1 MPGKRHFLAEQCLA
15 EPPGETLADAVG
27 SDETQRSRSG
37 YGPGANLAV
46 ERNPVKRIEGRVM
59 AKRLLLLLLCV
70 AWLGS
75 GQALP
80 DLIVERV
87 DASQVNTDSQTLVT
101 SGQVTVRVK
110 NIGGGTAAG
119 SVRII
124 AFEDRNRNDVY
135 DQAAD
140 LLLGQVAASISLAA
154 GTQSDHVITVSGP
167 LLFKGNRIHALV
179 DANNSIAE
187 QSEGNN
193 VGNSGGNSQTGPVVG
208 PFTPTLKWSWTS
220 SNRQPNSI
228 DVGTNPLILDVNG
241 DEVPDVV
248 FASNGGATLNGILR
262 ALDGRTGAE
271 IFTVDQTQPIDL
283 RVNFWVTPAGGDID
297 GDGKPEIITADL
309 STFRLIAFEHD
320 GTFKWRSQP
329 IEQAFYGAIS
339 IADLDGDGTPEIIH
353 GRQVLRNDGTFLW
366 TGTGGQGQHF
376 LNGMISIVAD
386 VDLDGS
392 QDVIAG
398 NTVYSASGTI
408 KYRNTAL
415 GDGFNAVG
423 NFDSDP
429 EAEIVLVSGG
439 LVYILEHDLTVK
451 AGPISIPGVVRGGPP
466 TVADFDGDGQPEIGV
481 AGVSQYIVLETDGQL
496 KWQRPVR
503 DSTSGVMG
511 SSVFDFEGDGVA
523 EVIYRDEVRLWV
535 FRGSD
540 GAVLFEAPMSAGG
553 VAEYPLVADVDSDGK
568 ADIIVTANTIGG
580 FGPYR
585 GVFVYSNPSWV
596 STRKIWNQHAYSI
609 TNVNDDGTIPRY
621 PQPNW
626 LTPGLNN
633 FRLNTFSEPERVL
646 GAPDFVPSFLR
657 SDASSFPSS
666 ASLTARVGNG
676 GSGTS
681 SSRSGKFVVGPDVN
695 TLSSS
700 LAGAQEAQFAV
711 NVANWLTEGK
721 ARKKVLLIEC
731 SAGWERCDY
740 APIVRQA
747 LETAGFSTTVS
758 ANYTWTEAQLAAYDA
773 IFIAQQVTTRAIP
786 TSAALLSFIRNG
798 GGIYI
803 VGGVQSLNQGVS
815 ERDAWK
821 SVTDP
826 LGFEFNAFYTF
837 QNVTAALPHPVTSGV
852 SQVQT
857 SAGQGFRLLGTN
869 PTIQVLASPG
879 GVNMLG
885 VGNASVPLEGSPLN
899 VSFYLG
905 DPATGGTLLGTTQ
918 TTKALAP
925 GEFEDVSI
933 TWNNPPAGLHPI
945 VVVVDPDNAIAE
957 GDETN
962 NKAAALIRVG
972 PAAQTLVDSVISR
985 FKDRSADVIW
995 ARVNGAVGYNVYRR
1009 TAGGAPVRVRSGL
1022 TGTSFTDT
1030 GLTNG
1035 TPYFYTVRWV
1045 DAQGVESPDG
1055 TEASATPTPTGST
1068 GNTPPSILSYP
1079 VTRGRTATPYAYQLR
1094 AGDPDA
1100 GEVLSYSLTA
1110 PPEGMTVSSTGRI
1123 TWTPGLAQ
1131 AGLHRVQVQVTDKT
1145 GRFASQSFL
1154 LFIEAVVVNNP
1165 PAFTSTPISSAATG
1179 QSYAYAA
1186 KAVDPDA
1193 GDFLSFSLTTAP
1205 AGMTINGA
1213 GVLSWTPQIAQVGSH
1228 PVTVRVQDLGGL
1240 FDTQSFT
1247 VTVTRN
1253 NRPPQILSS
1262 APATGR
1268 VGSAYGY
1275 AVRATD
1281 PDLAAGDVLS
1291 HALTAAP
1298 TGMTINPTTGLIAW
1312 IPGAGQQGEQ
1322 TATVRVTDSDG
1333 LFAAQTFT
1341 VNVLPPNQAPVIT
1354 SQAPTKATV
1363 NGGYSYVA
1371 TATDP
1376 DEDPLTWTVVSGPTG
1391 LSVGPSTGVVQ
1402 WTPTAQQEG
1411 AHPVTIRVED
1421 ALGLGASQSFTI
1433 TVGPADTT
1441 DPTVSIV
1448 TPASGTSLATDV
1460 EVIGSV
1466 SDDNL
1471 QEWTISYRVPGDPN
1485 WIRFGSGTANVSNG
1499 LLGSFRASLLAN
1511 NPYRILLQA
1520 RDAAGN
1526 SNSQEIEVL
1535 VDAGD
1540 LKLGDFTI
1548 SFSDMTIPGLGLPVA
1563 IQRTYDTKQPQQ
1575 GDFGPGW
1582 SLSFSGIYL
1591 RRDVNFNVFVTLP
1604 SGRRVKFNY
1613 TPIGNPFFNVF
1624 TTKWTAEGG
1633 TYDTLENLDCPQVL
1647 GPPPTP
1653 LCGGFQAWNPQ
1664 NWILRT
1670 KEGFTYTITSS
1681 GGVRRMEDRSG
1692 NWMEITPDGVTTN
1705 TGQDI
1710 PFVRDGQGRIVE
1722 IREPAPATG
1731 KLRYEY
1737 DEQGRLA
1744 RFLDQTGATTTYKY
1758 ENASFPVYLTG
1769 IDDPLGRPALRNIF
1783 DEAGRLVAQCDANGN
1798 PATLAGCAR
1807 FEPNANARQ
1816 QTIYNSRGFK
1826 TELLLD
1832 ARGNILN
1839 ERRFTSA
1846 TQFLETVRSY
1856 DANNNVLTERDP
1868 AGNLKTFT
1876 YDTRGNLLT
1885 ETDPGGRRTTYTYN
1899 ACDKVATETD
1909 PAGQTT
1915 TYTYDSAC
1923 RLTEVRNA
1931 LNHVTR
1937 YEYNS
1942 RGQRTKFVDTNNQ
1955 EWTWAYNSAGF
1966 LTSLTDPFGKASSFS
1981 FSPTGNLLSRTDR
1994 LGRRIDFQYD
2004 SANRMTR
2011 ETWDTGRVTTY
2022 SYDSA
2027 GQLLTATDPDSALT
2041 MTYDTNGRLRTVDNQ
2056 GTPGAP
2062 RVVMTYSYDANGNV
2076 TQVADSLGGVTS
2088 YSYDGLD
2095 RLARVTQ
2102 SGTGVQPKRVDME
2115 YDPASLLTAMRRF
2128 ANLAGTQAV
2137 ANTFYEYDC
2146 GGCPGRLTAIR
2157 HRKAADDAVIH
2168 DLTYTRDVVGNIT
2181 QMVDAD
2187 GTHNYTYDAIR
2198 RLLTATHSNPSLQPN
2213 EFYNLDPAGNRL
2225 TSHLSNVHLYNG
2237 NRLMEDQQHTYLYD
2251 DEGNQVRKTV
2261 KATGAYTEYVYDH
2274 RNRMT
2279 AVVERTAGGVET
2291 ARYTY
2296 TFDAIN
2302 RRITANEAGQLAFW
2316 GYDGLN
2322 PALKMGTGGTMISR
2336 RMYSRNLDQ
2345 VVADQDATQTRWF
2358 LVDQVGST
2366 RDLVSNGSTLLNRL
2380 VFDAFGK
2387 IYNELTPQVVNDLTF
2402 TGREFTR
2409 DGEARGFFRARVYV
2423 PSQGRF
2429 TRRDPLMPYAYDY
2442 VSNQPLAMN
2451 DPRGESPTTFGL
2463 SAGASSALGG
2473 LLVLSAALS
2482 GSACL
2487 YHQILL
2493 EKGQPIPDWVRW
2505 ACPYVTRT
2513 FSETMHRVRSP
2524 FDKLNRTLSGSNSGQ
2539 SPWCTPG
2546 SDACPF

>member
-1 MPGKRHFLAEQCLA
+1 
-15 EPPGETLADAVG
+15 
-27 SDETQRSRSG
+27 
-37 YGPGANLAV
+37 
-46 ERNPVKRIEGRVM
+46 M
-59 AKRLLLLLLCV
+59 AKRLLLLVLCV
-70 AWLGS
+70 AWLGI

-87 DASQVNTDSQTLVT
+87 DASQVNTDSQTLAT
-101 SGQVTVRVK
+101 SGPVSVRVK

-119 SVRII
+119 SVQIL

-154 GTQSDHVITVSGP
+154 GTQSDHVIPVSGT
-167 LLFKGNRIHALV
+167 LLFKGNRIHAWV
-179 DANNSIAE
+179 DLDNVINEESKENNIGNNSLSLLRAVT
-187 QSEGNN
+187 Q
-193 VGNSGGNSQTGPVVG
+193 GPL
-208 PFTPTLKWSWTS
+208 TATLKWHKHTYSVSPDYNAVMMTPAVGDLNEDGVPDIVFSTFFSWNYHVGVLRAVS
-220 SNRQPNSI
+220 GDDGRDLWNI
-228 DVGTNPLILDVNG
+228 DDPKYFVNG
-241 DEVPDVV
+241 TSGV
-248 FASNGGATLNGILR
+248 
-262 ALDGRTGAE
+262 ALADIDDDGRLEVIA
-271 IFTVDQTQPIDL
+271 VHQDYSL
-283 RVNFWVTPAGGDID
+283 
-297 GDGKPEIITADL
+297 L
-309 STFRLIAFEHD
+309 AFEHD
-320 GTFKWRSQP
+320 GTFKWKSP
-329 IEQAFYGAIS
+329 YGRRGS
-339 IADLDGDGTPEIIH
+339 PSVADLDQDGSPEIIIA
-353 GRQVLRNDGTFLW
+353 GRALKSDGSPKWVGGF
-366 TGTGGQGQHF
+366 GQGWGNYLHGF
-376 LNGMISIVAD
+376 ASSIA
-386 VDLDGS
+386 VDLDLDG
-392 QDVIAG
+392 VLEVVAG
-398 NTVYSASGTI
+398 NTAYRANGAVFWRKAS
-408 KYRNTAL
+408 L
-415 GDGFNAVG
+415 PDGFTAVG
-423 NFDSDP
+423 NFDGNPYP
-429 EAEIVLVSGG
+429 EIALVGDG
-439 LVYILEHDLTVK
+439 QIYLLDYQGNVQW
-451 AGPISIPGVVRGGPP
+451 GPIPVPGGGNGGAP
-466 TVADFDGDGQPEIGV
+466 TVADFDGDGLPEIGL
-481 AGVSQYIVLETDGQL
+481 AGSSRYSVTRSDGSIL
-496 KWQRPVR
+496 WQAQ
-503 DSTSGVMG
+503 TSDYSSNMTG
-511 SSVFDFEGDGVA
+511 SSVFDFDGDGSA
-523 EVIYRDEVRLWV
+523 EVVYADEVRLRI
-535 FRGSD
+535 FRGAD
-540 GAVLFEAPMSAGG
+540 GLEISSVPKTSATLWEMP
-553 VAEYPLVADVDSDGK
+553 VIADVDSDGR
-568 ADIIVTANTIGG
+568 ADIIDGLNYGAGLS
-580 FGPYR
+580 R
-585 GVFVYSNPSWV
+585 GIRVLSSENWV
-596 STRKIWNQHAYSI
+596 STRRIWNQSSYHI
-609 TNVNDDGTIPRY
+609 TNVNDNGTIPKVEQR
-621 PQPNW
+621 NW
-626 LTPGLNN
+626 LVPGLNN
-633 FRLNTFSEPERVL
+633 FRTNAFLDVRQSRS
-646 GAPDFVPSFLR
+646 APDFIMSYLR

-676 GSGTS
+676 GAVSALAE
-681 SSRSGKFVVGPDVN
+681 RNLLVN
-695 TLSSS
+695 
-700 LAGAQEAQFAV
+700 GGF
-711 NVANWLTEGK
+711 
-721 ARKKVLLIEC
+721 
-731 SAGWERCDY
+731 
-740 APIVRQA
+740 
-747 LETAGFSTTVS
+747 ETALPFNISDPLGPFTNLSAVSEAIDGWRLTSGQIDLVPAAYWQSADGSRNVDLNGFVPGVIEQSFSTTMGRS
-758 ANYTWTEAQLAAYDA
+758 YTVRFNLSGNPGGAPQLKRMRVAA
-773 IFIAQQVTTRAIP
+773 
-786 TSAALLSFIRNG
+786 
-798 GGIYI
+798 
-803 VGGVQSLNQGVS
+803 
-815 ERDAWK
+815 
-821 SVTDP
+821 
-826 LGFEFNAFYTF
+826 
-837 QNVTAALPHPVTSGV
+837 
-852 SQVQT
+852 
-857 SAGQGFRLLGTN
+857 AGQSQEFTFDTAGRSFTN
-869 PTIQVLASPG
+869 MGWSTATWIFVANDTSTTLRIESLTDGRYGPVIDNVQVIDAAAAGL
-879 GVNMLG
+879 
-885 VGNASVPLEGSPLN
+885 VP

-905 DPATGGTLLGTTQ
+905 DPATGGTFLGTTQ
-918 TTKALAP
+918 TTKTLAP

-972 PAAQTLVDSVISR
+972 PAAATLVDSVISR

-995 ARVNGAVGYNVYRR
+995 ARVNGAVSYNVYRR

-1045 DAQGVESPDG
+1045 DAQGVESPEG

-1079 VTRGRTATPYAYQLR
+1079 VTRGRTGNAYAYQLR

-1100 GEVLSYSLTA
+1100 GEVLSYALTA
-1110 PPEGMTVSSTGRI
+1110 PPDGMSISSMGRI

-1131 AGLHRVQVQVTDKT
+1131 AGPHRVQVQVTDKT

-1205 AGMTINGA
+1205 TGMTINGA

-1253 NRPPQILSS
+1253 NRPPQIPSS

-1268 VGSAYGY
+1268 VGSPYGY

-1281 PDLAAGDVLS
+1281 PDLAAGDVLGY
-1291 HALTAAP
+1291 ALTAGPA
-1298 TGMTINPTTGLIAW
+1298 GMTIDTATGLVQWTPNEA
-1312 IPGAGQQGEQ
+1312 QQGNQ
-1322 TATVRVTDSDG
+1322 AATVRVTDSDG

-1363 NGGYSYVA
+1363 NGGYSYAA

-1376 DEDPLTWTVVSGPTG
+1376 DEDPLTWTVVSGPMG
-1391 LSVGPSTGVVQ
+1391 LSIGASSGVVQ
-1402 WTPTAQQEG
+1402 WTPTAAQEG
-1411 AHPVTIRVED
+1411 AHPVTIRVD
-1421 ALGLGASQSFTI
+1421 DPLGLGATQSFTI

-1448 TPASGTSLATDV
+1448 TPASGTSRATDV

-1471 QEWTISYRVPGDPN
+1471 QEWTVSYRVPGDAN

-1582 SLSFSGIYL
+1582 SLSFTGIYL

-1613 TPIGNPFFNVF
+1613 TPTGGILGVFN
-1624 TTKWTAEGG
+1624 TRWTAEGG
-1633 TYDTLENLDCPQVL
+1633 IYDTLENLDCPQVL
-1647 GPPPTP
+1647 GPPPAP
-1653 LCGGFQAWNPQ
+1653 LCGGLQVWNPQ
-1664 NWILRT
+1664 NWRLRT
-1670 KEGFTYTITSS
+1670 KEGFTYTITST

-1692 NWMEITPDGVTTN
+1692 NWMEITPNGVTTN

-1722 IREPAPATG
+1722 IGEPAPATG
-1731 KLRYEY
+1731 KLRYGY

-1744 RFLDQTGATTTYKY
+1744 RFLDQTGATTTYQY

-1769 IDDPLGRPALRNIF
+1769 IDDPLGRPALRNVF

-1798 PATLAGCAR
+1798 PATLAGCSR
-1807 FEPNANARQ
+1807 FEPNATARQ

-1856 DANNNVLTERDP
+1856 DGNNNVLTERDP
-1868 AGNLKTFT
+1868 AGNVKTFT

-1915 TYTYDSAC
+1915 TYTYDAAC

-1937 YEYNS
+1937 YDYNS
-1942 RGQRTKFVDTNNQ
+1942 RGQRTKFIDTNNQ

-1994 LGRRIDFQYD
+1994 LGRRIDFLYD

-2095 RLARVTQ
+2095 RLSRVTQ
-2102 SGTGVQPKRVDME
+2102 SGTGVLPKRVDME

-2128 ANLAGTQAV
+2128 SNLAGTQAV

-2157 HRKAADDAVIH
+2157 HRKAADNSVIH

-2198 RLLTATHSNPSLQPN
+2198 RLLTATHSNQALQPN

-2251 DEGNQVRKTV
+2251 DEGNQIRKTV

-2274 RNRMT
+2274 RNRMN

-2296 TFDAIN
+2296 TFDAMD
-2302 RRITANEAGQLAFW
+2302 RRISANEAGDVAYW

-2322 PALKMGTGGTMISR
+2322 PTLKMGGGGTMISR
-2336 RMYSRNLDQ
+2336 RMYSLKLDL
-2345 VVADQDATQTRWF
+2345 VFADQDPTQTRWF

-2366 RDLVSNGSTLLNRL
+2366 RDLVSNGAQHLTHYSLDSYGTLLSQSNPQLTNDLLFSGRER
-2380 VFDAFGK
+2380 DAAGQDYLRARTYLGSTGRFNQEDPVDPYQYSYAASRPLAYADPLGLFGIWWIFSWPQYP
-2387 IYNELTPQVVNDLTF
+2387 IYNRPDDILTQDYDDWFDRQV
-2402 TGREFTR
+2402 RKTR
-2409 DGEARGFFRARVYV
+2409 IARVGYV
-2423 PSQGRF
+2423 ASRVF
-2429 TRRDPLMPYAYDY
+2429 LM
-2442 VSNQPLAMN
+2442 L
-2451 DPRGESPTTFGL
+2451 
-2463 SAGASSALGG
+2463 G
-2473 LLVLSAALS
+2473 LLLAPSDTADHFTECRVTG
-2482 GSACL
+2482 GSE
-2487 YHQILL
+2487 L
-2493 EKGQPIPDWVRW
+2493 ECRLWVENQKR
-2505 ACPYVTRT
+2505 RL
-2513 FSETMHRVRSP
+2513 ERR
-2524 FDKLNRTLSGSNSGQ
+2524 
-2539 SPWCTPG
+2539 
-2546 SDACPF
+2546 